1 MARKRKK
8 EGRVNQYKA
17 RKTERRK
24 EEEAIRRLRR
34 TQRLPKSR
42 ENTNKIF
49 KMGLE
54 EENQTQV
61 EEEKEQDSKYVE
73 EI

>member
-24 EEEAIRRLRR
+24 EEEAIGRLRR